1 MRLFLVG
8 DDWSGTGPANATLA
22 LRKSLP
28 SDTLYLKTKNKLL
41 RASELLYKMKKTETV
56 VFSGHSKQNILGMRI
71 AKKMH
76 IPSIYIMH
84 GCVEYENKINKRE
97 DAEMAADERT
107 MMKEADLLLAVSRQ
121 FEDWLK
127 DNYPEYKDKIAHLT
141 NGIDWDQL
149 KETHD
154 MLQRDMDAVLSVG
167 GGMPRKRIVN
177 ICEAIGILRKEGY
190 PNLHLI
196 VAGAEGEDTDKINSY
211 DYVENIG
218 LVDAKKMQETYRNC
232 RLFIQNSIF
241 ETFGL
246 APVEALMA
254 GDDIL
259 LSKHCGV
266 LSVLG
271 GVGSDDIIEDPDN
284 TEEIAEK
291 IRNILKNEN
300 HTRLLVETDKESTS
314 WKKRAEELMQI
325 AEEVRQKTY

>member
-1 MRLFLVG
+1 
-8 DDWSGTGPANATLA
+8 
-22 LRKSLP
+22 
-28 SDTLYLKTKNKLL
+28 
-41 RASELLYKMKKTETV
+41 
-56 VFSGHSKQNILGMRI
+56 
-71 AKKMH
+71 
-76 IPSIYIMH
+76 
-84 GCVEYENKINKRE
+84 
-97 DAEMAADERT
+97 
-107 MMKEADLLLAVSRQ
+107 
-121 FEDWLK
+121 
-127 DNYPEYKDKIAHLT
+127 
-141 NGIDWDQL
+141 
-149 KETHD
+149 
-154 MLQRDMDAVLSVG
+154 
-167 GGMPRKRIVN
+167 MPRKRIVN

-266 LSVLG
+266 LSILG
-271 GVGSDDIIEDPDN
+271 GVRSDDIIEDPDN

>member
-141 NGIDWDQL
+141 NGIDWGQL

-154 MLQRDMDAVLSVG
+154 MLERDMDAVLSVG
-167 GGMPRKRIVN
+167 
-177 ICEAIGILRKEGY
+177 
-190 PNLHLI
+190 
-196 VAGAEGEDTDKINSY
+196 
-211 DYVENIG
+211 
-218 LVDAKKMQETYRNC
+218 
-232 RLFIQNSIF
+232 
-241 ETFGL
+241 
-246 APVEALMA
+246 
-254 GDDIL
+254 
-259 LSKHCGV
+259 
-266 LSVLG
+266 
-271 GVGSDDIIEDPDN
+271 
-284 TEEIAEK
+284 
-291 IRNILKNEN
+291 
-300 HTRLLVETDKESTS
+300 
-314 WKKRAEELMQI
+314 
-325 AEEVRQKTY
+325 

>member
-41 RASELLYKMKKTETV
+41 RASELFYKMKQADAV

-97 DAEMAADERT
+97 DAKMAADERT